1 MDFQRYNDG
10 VGLIAQNKIS
20 AAIPSCPLCG
30 EHNVQ
35 WEIAFDFKGN
45 LICILAKCPVC
56 GAVIKTIFD
65 FANNAPITSFTVSQ
79 IGTQNVNAMNEKG
92 EYYVNRPQQAQQF
105 NGVQGATCTQ
115 TQTSSNSDDDG
126 AAGWGLLGFFIPIVG
141 FILWLVW
148 KNDYPKR
155 SRAAGIGCLVSVC
168 VSVVAVILYFVI
180 IVALVG
186 GGIAAGSASLLPLAT
201 LV

>member
-1 MDFQRYNDG
+1 MDFQRYSDG

-30 EHNVQ
+30 AHNVQ
-35 WEIAFDFKGN
+35 WEIAFDFRGN

-56 GAVIKTIFD
+56 GAIIKTIFD

-115 TQTSSNSDDDG
+115 TQTSSNSGDDG
-126 AAGWGLLGFFIPIVG
+126 
-141 FILWLVW
+141 
-148 KNDYPKR
+148 
-155 SRAAGIGCLVSVC
+155 AAGIGCLVSVC

>member
-30 EHNVQ
+30 AHNVQ

-56 GAVIKTIFD
+56 GAIIKTIFD

-115 TQTSSNSDDDG
+115 TQTSSNSGDDG
-126 AAGWGLLGFFIPIVG
+126 AAGWGVLGFFIPIVG
-141 FILWLVW
+141 FILGSCGRTII
-148 KNDYPKR
+148 R
-155 SRAAGIGCLVSVC
+155 SVPARQA
-168 VSVVAVILYFVI
+168 SVV
-180 IVALVG
+180 
-186 GGIAAGSASLLPLAT
+186 SSLFAYRWWQ
-201 LV
+201 

>member
-30 EHNVQ
+30 VHNVQ

-56 GAVIKTIFD
+56 GAIIKTIFD

-79 IGTQNVNAMNEKG
+79 IGTQNVNAMNERASITSIVRNRRNSSTAFRAQPARKRKLRQTAVTTARQVG
-92 EYYVNRPQQAQQF
+92 E
-105 NGVQGATCTQ
+105 CWD
-115 TQTSSNSDDDG
+115 SSFLSSDLSFG
-126 AAGWGLLGFFIPIVG
+126 SCGRTII
-141 FILWLVW
+141 
-148 KNDYPKR
+148 R
-155 SRAAGIGCLVSVC
+155 SVPARQ
-168 VSVVAVILYFVI
+168 VSVVSSLFVYRWWQ
-180 IVALVG
+180 
-186 GGIAAGSASLLPLAT
+186 
-201 LV
+201 